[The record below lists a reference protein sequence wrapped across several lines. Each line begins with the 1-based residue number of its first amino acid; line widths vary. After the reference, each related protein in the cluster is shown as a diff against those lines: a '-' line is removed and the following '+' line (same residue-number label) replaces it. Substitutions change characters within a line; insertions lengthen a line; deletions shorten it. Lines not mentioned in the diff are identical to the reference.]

1 MSCPEAQRSGDL
13 KRSGVKALRM
23 EERELRSLEAKNDTS
38 SEALLIGGCMS
49 EAIRLK
55 TPLRDEDVEKLK
67 IGDRVFIQGVVYT
80 GRDAA
85 HKRLFDLLRE
95 GKELPFDIKG
105 QIIYYVGPTPAK
117 PGQVFGSAGPT
128 TSYRMDA
135 YSPALIEKGLKGM
148 IGKGMRSDAVKE
160 AMKKYKAVYFAATG
174 GAGALL
180 ARKVKK
186 AQIIAYEDL
195 GPEAIR
201 RLEVQDLPVIV
212 VNDVRGNDLYIEG
225 EKKYRTSP

>member
-1 MSCPEAQRSGDL
+1 MD
-13 KRSGVKALRM
+13 
-23 EERELRSLEAKNDTS
+23 EL
-38 SEALLIGGCMS
+38 
-49 EAIRLK
+49 IRLK
-55 TPLRDEDVEKLK
+55 TPLTDEDVEKLK
-67 IGDRVFIQGVVYT
+67 IGDRILISGILYT

-95 GKELPFDIKG
+95 GKEFPFDIRG

-135 YSPALIEKGLKGM
+135 YTPALIEKGLKGM

-160 AMKKYKAVYFAATG
+160 AMKKGKAVYFAATG

-180 ARKVKK
+180 GKKVKK
-186 AQIIAYEDL
+186 AEVVAYEDL

-201 RLEVQDLPVIV
+201 RIEVEELPVIV
-212 VNDVRGNDLYIEG
+212 INDVWGNDLYLEG
-225 EKKYRTSP
+225 EKRYRKD

>member
-1 MSCPEAQRSGDL
+1 MGTRGDSEKRLPRVTLSPCLRVSSG
-13 KRSGVKALRM
+13 GTMNQPV
-23 EERELRSLEAKNDTS
+23 
-38 SEALLIGGCMS
+38 
-49 EAIRLK
+49 RLK
-55 TPLRDEDVEKLK
+55 TPLSDEDVERLK
-67 IGDRVFIQGVVYT
+67 IGDRVLINGIIYT

-85 HKRLFDLLRE
+85 HKRLFDLLKG

-135 YSPALIEKGLKGM
+135 FAPSLIERGLKGM
-148 IGKGMRSDAVKE
+148 IGKGMRSEAVKE
-160 AMKKYKAVYFAATG
+160 AMKKYKALYFAATG

-180 ARKVKK
+180 AKRVKK
-186 AQIIAYEDL
+186 AVVVAYEDL

-201 RLEVQDLPVIV
+201 KLEVEDLPVIV

-225 EKKYRTSP
+225 ARRYRKG